1 MAKLTNGDCL
11 TTFLLDRTLL
21 NETKKESR
29 IKADKN
35 RTRKEDKREEEEEEA
50 DQQGLLHHLF
60 SGLHPVEC

>member
-29 IKADKN
+29 IKGDKN
-35 RTRKEDKREEEEEEA
+35 RTRKEDKREEEEA

-60 SGLHPVEC
+60 FWTAPC